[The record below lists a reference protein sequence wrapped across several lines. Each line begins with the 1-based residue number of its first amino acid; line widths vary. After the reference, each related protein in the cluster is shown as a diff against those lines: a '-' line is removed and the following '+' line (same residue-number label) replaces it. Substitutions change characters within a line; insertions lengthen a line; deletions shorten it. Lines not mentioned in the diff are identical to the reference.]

1 MPILELERISFK
13 YGEKR
18 VLQDVTFSVEKGEF
32 FGILGPNG
40 SGKST
45 LLNLIDGIRLPCEG
59 EIRLKGIAPGKMQ
72 RKSLARLVAVVPQE
86 ASWIFPLTVEE
97 VVLMGRTPH
106 MGRLAFESER
116 DFAVARS
123 AMEATDLLP
132 FAARLMENLS
142 GGERQRVLIARALA
156 QGPEVILLD
165 EPTASLD
172 IAHQIHTFN
181 LIRSLSH
188 SAGLTVIAVTH
199 DMNLAALY
207 CDRIAL
213 LKEGR
218 LHSLGCPGE
227 VITESH
233 IKEVYGVDVVVD
245 HHPLTGLPRVTLLG
259 SHSPSQES
267 RWESGAAPQLLA
279 ERNPREATGS

>member
-18 VLQDVTFSVEKGEF
+18 VLQDVTLSVEKGEF

-45 LLNLIDGIRLPCEG
+45 LLSLIDGIRLPCEG

-72 RKSLARLVAVVPQE
+72 RRDMARLIAVVPQE
-86 ASWIFPLTVEE
+86 ASWVFPLTVEE

-106 MGRLAFESER
+106 MDRLAFESER
-116 DFAVARS
+116 DLAVARS
-123 AMEATDLLP
+123 AMEATDILP
-132 FAARLMENLS
+132 LAARLMETLS

-156 QGPEVILLD
+156 QEPEVILLD
-165 EPTASLD
+165 EPTSSLD
-172 IAHQIHTFN
+172 IAHQIRTFD
-181 LIRSLSH
+181 LIRSLSR
-188 SAGLTVIAVTH
+188 SEGLTVVSVTH
-199 DMNLAALY
+199 DMNLTALY

-213 LKEGR
+213 FEEGR

-233 IKEVYGVDVVVD
+233 IKEVYRVNVVVD
-245 HHPLTGLPRVTLLG
+245 HHPLTGLPRVSLLG
-259 SHSPSQES
+259 SHSPGQGS
-267 RWESGAAPQLLA
+267 RWEPGAAPQL
-279 ERNPREATGS
+279 

>member
-1 MPILELERISFK
+1 MSILELERIGFK

-18 VLQDVTFSVEKGEF
+18 VLRDITLAVEIGEF

-45 LLNLIDGIRLPCEG
+45 LLNLIAGIRLPCEG
-59 EIRLKGIAPGKMQ
+59 EIRLNGVAPGKMQ
-72 RKSLARLVAVVPQE
+72 RKELARLVAVVPQE
-86 ASWIFPLTVEE
+86 ASWVFPLTVEE

-106 MGRLAFESER
+106 IGRLAFESKR
-116 DFAVARS
+116 DLAVARS
-123 AMEATDLLP
+123 AMEAVELLP
-132 FAARLMENLS
+132 FAARLMETLS

-156 QGPEVILLD
+156 QEPEVILLD

-172 IAHQIHTFN
+172 IAHQIRTFD
-181 LIRSLSH
+181 LIRSLSR
-188 SAGLTVIAVTH
+188 SAGLTVVAVTH

-213 LKEGR
+213 LDEGR
-218 LHSLGCPGE
+218 LHSLGRPGE

-233 IKEVYGVDVVVD
+233 IKEVYGVNVVVD
-245 HHPLTGLPRVTLLG
+245 HHPLTGLPRISLLG
-259 SHSPSQES
+259 SHSPGQGS
-267 RWESGAAPQLLA
+267 RWESGAAPQL
-279 ERNPREATGS
+279 

>member
-1 MPILELERISFK
+1 MAPIFELEKIGFK

-18 VLQDVTFSVEKGEF
+18 VLQEVTLTVAKGEF

-45 LLNLIDGIRLPCEG
+45 LLNLIDGIGMPCEG
-59 EIRLKGIAPGKMQ
+59 RIRLKGIPPATMKRMA
-72 RKSLARLVAVVPQE
+72 LARLVAVVPQE

-106 MGRLAFESER
+106 MGPLAFESKK
-116 DFAVARS
+116 DLAMARS

-132 FAARLMENLS
+132 FASRLMESLS

-156 QGPEVILLD
+156 QEPEVILLD
-165 EPTASLD
+165 EPTSSLD
-172 IAHQIHTFN
+172 IAHQIRTFD
-181 LIRSLSH
+181 LIRSFSR
-188 SAGLTVIAVTH
+188 SAGLTVVAVTH

-213 LKEGR
+213 LKEGC
-218 LHSLGCPGE
+218 LHSLGRPGE
-227 VITESH
+227 VITESS
-233 IKEVYGVDVVVD
+233 IREVFGVNVVVD
-245 HHPLTGLPRVTLLG
+245 RHPLTGLPRVTLLG
-259 SHSPSQES
+259 SHSPNQES
-267 RWESGAAPQLLA
+267 RCESGAAPQL
-279 ERNPREATGS
+279 

>member
-1 MPILELERISFK
+1 MMPILELERIGFQ

-18 VLQDVTFSVEKGEF
+18 VLQDVTLSVEKGEF

-59 EIRLKGIAPGKMQ
+59 EIRLKGVAPGKMP
-72 RKSLARLVAVVPQE
+72 RRDVARLVAVVPQE
-86 ASWIFPLTVEE
+86 ASWVFPLTVEE

-106 MGRLAFESER
+106 IGRLAFESER
-116 DFAVARS
+116 DLAVARS

-132 FAARLMENLS
+132 LAARLMETLS

-156 QGPEVILLD
+156 QEPEVLLLD

-172 IAHQIHTFN
+172 IAHQIRTFE
-181 LIRSLSH
+181 LIRALSR
-188 SAGLTVIAVTH
+188 SAGLTVVAVTH
-199 DMNLAALY
+199 DMNLASLY

-213 LKEGR
+213 LEEGR
-218 LHSLGCPGE
+218 LCSLGCPGE

-233 IKEVYGVDVVVD
+233 IREVYGVDVVVD
-245 HHPLTGLPRVTLLG
+245 HHPLTGLPRVSLLG
-259 SHSPSQES
+259 SHSPGQES
-267 RWESGAAPQLLA
+267 RWESGAAPQL
-279 ERNPREATGS
+279 

>member
-13 YGEKR
+13 YGEKQ
-18 VLQDVTFSVEKGEF
+18 VLQDVTLTVAKGEF

-72 RKSLARLVAVVPQE
+72 RRDVARLVAVVPQE

-106 MGRLAFESER
+106 IGRLAFESER
-116 DFAVARS
+116 DLAVARS
-123 AMEATDLLP
+123 AMEATDVLCLASH
-132 FAARLMENLS
+132 FMETLS

-156 QGPEVILLD
+156 QEPEVILLD
-165 EPTASLD
+165 EPTSSLD
-172 IAHQIHTFN
+172 IAHQIRTFD
-181 LIRSLSH
+181 LIRSLSRR
-188 SAGLTVIAVTH
+188 AGLTVVSVTH
-199 DMNLAALY
+199 DMNLTALY

-213 LKEGR
+213 LEEGR
-218 LHSLGCPGE
+218 LHSLGHPGE

-233 IKEVYGVDVVVD
+233 IREVYGVNVVVD
-245 HHPLTGLPRVTLLG
+245 HHPLTGLPRVSLLG
-259 SHSPSQES
+259 SHSPDQES
-267 RWESGAAPQLLA
+267 RWESGAAPQL
-279 ERNPREATGS
+279 

>member
-1 MPILELERISFK
+1 MPILELERIGFQ

-18 VLQDVTFSVEKGEF
+18 VLQNITLTVARGEF

-59 EIRLKGIAPGKMQ
+59 EIRLKGIAPGRMR
-72 RKSLARLVAVVPQE
+72 RKDMARLVAVVPQE
-86 ASWIFPLTVEE
+86 ASWVFPLTVEE
-97 VVLMGRTPH
+97 IVLMGRTPH
-106 MGRLAFESER
+106 LGRLAFESER
-116 DFAVARS
+116 DLAVARS

-132 FAARLMENLS
+132 LASRLMETLS

-156 QGPEVILLD
+156 QEPEVILLD

-172 IAHQIHTFN
+172 IAHQIRTFD
-181 LIRSLSH
+181 LIRSLSR
-188 SAGLTVIAVTH
+188 SAGLAVVSVTH

-213 LKEGR
+213 LEEGR
-218 LHSLGCPGE
+218 LRSLGCPGE
-227 VITESH
+227 VITESN
-233 IKEVYGVDVVVD
+233 IREVYGVDVVVD
-245 HHPLTGLPRVTLLG
+245 HHPLTGLPRVSLLG
-259 SHSPSQES
+259 SHSPGQES
-267 RWESGAAPQLLA
+267 RWESGAAPQL
-279 ERNPREATGS
+279 

>member
-13 YGEKR
+13 YGEQW
-18 VLQDVTFSVEKGEF
+18 VLQDVTLTVAKGEF

-59 EIRLKGIAPGKMQ
+59 EIRLKGIAPGKMR
-72 RKSLARLVAVVPQE
+72 RKDVARLVAVVPQE
-86 ASWIFPLTVEE
+86 ASWVFPLTVEE

-106 MGRLAFESER
+106 LGRLVFESER
-116 DFAVARS
+116 DLAVARS
-123 AMEATDLLP
+123 AMDATDLLP
-132 FAARLMENLS
+132 FASRLIETLS

-156 QGPEVILLD
+156 QEPEVILLD
-165 EPTASLD
+165 EPTSSLD
-172 IAHQIHTFN
+172 IAHQIRTLD
-181 LIRSLSH
+181 LIRSLSR
-188 SAGLTVIAVTH
+188 SAGLTVVSVTH

-213 LKEGR
+213 LEEGR
-218 LHSLGCPGE
+218 LHSLGRPGE

-233 IKEVYGVDVVVD
+233 IEEVYRVNVAVD
-245 HHPLTGLPRVTLLG
+245 HHPLTGLPRVSLLG
-259 SHSPSQES
+259 GHSPGQGS
-267 RWESGAAPQLLA
+267 RWESGAAPQL
-279 ERNPREATGS
+279 

>member
-18 VLQDVTFSVEKGEF
+18 VLQDVTLTVAKGEF

-45 LLNLIDGIRLPCEG
+45 LLNLIDGIRSPCEG
-59 EIRLKGIAPGKMQ
+59 EIRLKGIAPGKM
-72 RKSLARLVAVVPQE
+72 RRRDVARLVAVVPQE
-86 ASWIFPLTVEE
+86 ASWVFPLTVEE

-106 MGRLAFESER
+106 IGRLAFESER
-116 DFAVARS
+116 DLAVARS
-123 AMEATDLLP
+123 AMEATDILP
-132 FAARLMENLS
+132 LAARLMETLS

-156 QGPEVILLD
+156 QEPEVILLD

-172 IAHQIHTFN
+172 IAHQIRTFD
-181 LIRSLSH
+181 LIRSLSR
-188 SAGLTVIAVTH
+188 SAGLTVVSVTH
-199 DMNLAALY
+199 DVNLAALY

-213 LKEGR
+213 LEEGR
-218 LHSLGCPGE
+218 LRSLGCPWE

-233 IKEVYGVDVVVD
+233 IKEVYRVNVVVD
-245 HHPLTGLPRVTLLG
+245 HHPLTGLPRVSLLG
-259 SHSPSQES
+259 SHSPGQES
-267 RWESGAAPQLLA
+267 RWKSGAAPQL
-279 ERNPREATGS
+279 

>member
-1 MPILELERISFK
+1 MMPILELERIGFK

-18 VLQDVTFSVEKGEF
+18 VLQDVTLTVEKGEF

-59 EIRLKGIAPGKMQ
+59 EIRLKGIAPGTMKRME
-72 RKSLARLVAVVPQE
+72 LARLVAVVPQG

-116 DFAVARS
+116 DLAVARS
-123 AMEATDLLP
+123 AMEATDILP
-132 FAARLMENLS
+132 LASRLMDTLS

-156 QGPEVILLD
+156 QEPEVILLD
-165 EPTASLD
+165 EPTSSLD
-172 IAHQIHTFN
+172 IAHQIRTFD
-181 LIRSLSH
+181 LIRSLSR
-188 SAGLTVIAVTH
+188 SAGLTVVSVTH

-213 LKEGR
+213 LQEGR
-218 LHSLGCPGE
+218 LHCLGRPGE
-227 VITESH
+227 VITELN
-233 IKEVYGVDVVVD
+233 IREIYGVNVVVD
-245 HHPLTGLPRVTLLG
+245 HHPLTGLPRVSLLG
-259 SHSPSQES
+259 SHSPSQGS
-267 RWESGAAPQLLA
+267 RWESGAAPQL
-279 ERNPREATGS
+279 

>member
-1 MPILELERISFK
+1 
-13 YGEKR
+13 
-18 VLQDVTFSVEKGEF
+18 VLQDVTLTVAKGEF

-59 EIRLKGIAPGKMQ
+59 EIRLKGIAPGKMR
-72 RKSLARLVAVVPQE
+72 RKDVARLVAVVPQE

-106 MGRLAFESER
+106 IGRLAFESER
-116 DFAVARS
+116 DLAVARS

-132 FAARLMENLS
+132 FASRLMEALS

-156 QGPEVILLD
+156 QEPEVILLD
-165 EPTASLD
+165 EPTSSLD
-172 IAHQIHTFN
+172 IAHQIRTFD
-181 LIRSLSH
+181 LIRSLSR
-188 SAGLTVIAVTH
+188 SAGLTVVSVTH

-213 LKEGR
+213 LEEGR
-218 LHSLGCPGE
+218 LHSLGRPGE

-233 IKEVYGVDVVVD
+233 IREVYRVNVVVD
-245 HHPLTGLPRVTLLG
+245 HHPLTGLPRVSLLG
-259 SHSPSQES
+259 SHSPGQGS
-267 RWESGAAPQLLA
+267 RWESGAAPQL
-279 ERNPREATGS
+279 

>member
-18 VLQDVTFSVEKGEF
+18 VLQDVTLTVAKGEF

-72 RKSLARLVAVVPQE
+72 RKDVARLVAVVPQE
-86 ASWIFPLTVEE
+86 ASWVFPLTVEE

-106 MGRLAFESER
+106 IGRLAFESER
-116 DFAVARS
+116 DLAVARS
-123 AMEATDLLP
+123 AMDATDILP
-132 FAARLMENLS
+132 FAARLMDALS

-156 QGPEVILLD
+156 QEPEVILLD
-165 EPTASLD
+165 EPTSSLD
-172 IAHQIHTFN
+172 IAHQIRTFD
-181 LIRSLSH
+181 LIRALSR
-188 SAGLTVIAVTH
+188 STGLTVVSVTQ
-199 DMNLAALY
+199 DMNLASLY

-213 LKEGR
+213 LQEGR
-218 LHSLGCPGE
+218 LHSLGRPGE
-227 VITESH
+227 VLTESN
-233 IKEVYGVDVVVD
+233 ISEVYRVNVVVD
-245 HHPLTGLPRVTLLG
+245 HHPLTGLPRVSLLG
-259 SHSPSQES
+259 SHSPGQGS
-267 RWESGAAPQLLA
+267 RWESGVAPQL
-279 ERNPREATGS
+279 

>member
-1 MPILELERISFK
+1 MSILELERIGFK

-18 VLQDVTFSVEKGEF
+18 VLQDVTLTVAKGEF

-59 EIRLKGIAPGKMQ
+59 EIRLKGIPPGTMKRMA
-72 RKSLARLVAVVPQE
+72 LARLVAVVPQE
-86 ASWIFPLTVEE
+86 ASWIFPMTVEE

-106 MGRLAFESER
+106 MGRLAFESKS
-116 DFAVARS
+116 DLAVARS
-123 AMEATDLLP
+123 AMDATDLLP
-132 FAARLMENLS
+132 LASRLMESLS

-156 QGPEVILLD
+156 QEPEVILLD
-165 EPTASLD
+165 ETTSSLD
-172 IAHQIHTFN
+172 IAHQIRTFD
-181 LIRSLSH
+181 LIRSLSRNG
-188 SAGLTVIAVTH
+188 GLTVVSVTH

-213 LKEGR
+213 LEEGR
-218 LHSLGCPGE
+218 LHSLGFPAE

-233 IKEVYGVDVVVD
+233 IREVYRVNVVVD
-245 HHPLTGLPRVTLLG
+245 HHPLTGLPRVFLLG
-259 SHSPSQES
+259 SHSPCQES
-267 RWESGAAPQLLA
+267 RWKSGAAPQL
-279 ERNPREATGS
+279 

>member
-18 VLQDVTFSVEKGEF
+18 VLQDATFSVEKGEF

-59 EIRLKGIAPGKMQ
+59 EIRIKGITPGKMQ
-72 RKSLARLVAVVPQE
+72 RKDLARLVAVVPQE
-86 ASWIFPLTVEE
+86 ASWVFPLTVEE

-106 MGRLAFESER
+106 IGRLAFESER
-116 DFAVARS
+116 DLAVARS

-132 FAARLMENLS
+132 FASRLMETLS

-156 QGPEVILLD
+156 QEPEVILLD

-172 IAHQIHTFN
+172 IAHQIRTFD
-181 LIRSLSH
+181 LIRSLSR
-188 SAGLTVIAVTH
+188 SAGITVVAVTH

-213 LKEGR
+213 LEEGR

-233 IKEVYGVDVVVD
+233 IKEVYRVNVVVD
-245 HHPLTGLPRVTLLG
+245 HHPLTGLPRVSLLG
-259 SHSPSQES
+259 SHSPGQES
-267 RWESGAAPQLLA
+267 RWESGAAPQL
-279 ERNPREATGS
+279 